1 MSNNCFHYRHFLTV
15 WAIKELASQSAS
27 WPTQREKIYTQLI
40 FGKSV
45 ETMKTITATTLPSVN
60 NFRVLSCHQ
69 TVGMLV
75 QKWPQKKKKDNEL
88 LTETFTLA
96 RNRENR
102 SRNRV
107 SKNNQRN
114 GKLHI
119 SACKCTHTHTLFGN
133 DNNPHFLQPFSPT
146 TPMAHFCFW
155 LFIYFFLPPPYSHF
169 SFVRQT
175 AKNNRK
181 LLNLIFILDVFQFH
195 QLEHTHTTLSN
206 TTHTLCDV
214 VWVQSNFAFAKLLSL
229 RIRNIC

>member
-1 MSNNCFHYRHFLTV
+1 
-15 WAIKELASQSAS
+15 
-27 WPTQREKIYTQLI
+27 
-40 FGKSV
+40 
-45 ETMKTITATTLPSVN
+45 MKTITATTLPSVN
-60 NFRVLSCHQ
+60 NFPVLSCHQ
-69 TVGMLV
+69 TVGMLP
-75 QKWPQKKKKDNEL
+75 QKWQKKKKNKNHEL

-119 SACKCTHTHTLFGN
+119 SACKCTHTPFLGKITTHTLS
-133 DNNPHFLQPFSPT
+133 PPSVQPFSSPIG
-146 TPMAHFCFW
+146 PQPPWLISVFGF
-155 LFIYFFLPPPYSHF
+155 LFIFFCSTPFVLSF
-169 SFVRQT
+169 RFVRQT

-195 QLEHTHTTLSN
+195 QLEYTTLPY
-206 TTHTLCDV
+206 TTHTVCSCV
-214 VWVQSNFAFAKLLSL
+214 CVWVQSNFAFAKLLSL